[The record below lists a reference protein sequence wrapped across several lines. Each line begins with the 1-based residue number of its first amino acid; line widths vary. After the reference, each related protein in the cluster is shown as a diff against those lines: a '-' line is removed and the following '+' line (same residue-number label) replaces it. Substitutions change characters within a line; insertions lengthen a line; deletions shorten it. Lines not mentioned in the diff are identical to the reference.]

1 MAYSKKE
8 MFKGLLNKEPTYFL
22 YCRKSTDE
30 GDRQVLSLDSQMD
43 EAIKRFGDLKIIKL
57 PPESVS
63 AFEPMKRP
71 VFANMI
77 TRIKKGEAQGIIAWH
92 PDRLSRNPID
102 AAEVIHLVDI
112 GKIKD
117 LKFCSYYFDNSP
129 EGKMMLQITLSQSK
143 YSSDKLSKDVKRG
156 MDRKANSGWR
166 PGRAPLGYLNS
177 KIKLK
182 GEQDIAI
189 DPVRFGLLRKLFD
202 HMLTGTYTTPAL
214 LELANKM
221 GITMPPTRNRPS
233 RKLHLSELY
242 RILTNP
248 FYYGWYEWPKGSENW
263 VKGKHQAMITERDFD
278 QIQRSLGRP
287 TQSRPHTR
295 SFSFTGLM
303 KCGSCGCA
311 ITAEEKTKTQKNGN
325 VHTYVYYRCTKKR
338 DRNCPEKT
346 LELQEFNR
354 QVDAIIQKLTITE
367 KFKDW
372 AIKYLYFLRKEEAA
386 TYKTQFVAKQEELVK
401 VIQQLDALMF
411 KYASP
416 ENRDQEFIN
425 AQEYS
430 HMKSAL
436 LKEKSRLE
444 IELSDQGKEK
454 EKWLD
459 MSERTFHF
467 ARYASYWFEHGDD
480 DMKRAIFAC
489 LGSNLLLTNKTIDI
503 TLRKPFQMIFTRLPE
518 TRNEMKWIEP
528 VELPTTSTQFFT
540 CLQQLPIWSG

>member
-1 MAYSKKE
+1 